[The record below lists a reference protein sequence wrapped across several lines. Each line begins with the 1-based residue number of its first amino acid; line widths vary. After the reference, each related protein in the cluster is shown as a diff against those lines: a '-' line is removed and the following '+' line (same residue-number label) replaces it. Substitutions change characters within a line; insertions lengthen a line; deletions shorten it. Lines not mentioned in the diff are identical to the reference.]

1 MLTYDIV
8 MPKKISRGN
17 SHIFLEE
24 KIPHKNIDHEQKND
38 IIHASPDVRDMA
50 DPRVRG
56 KSGLHGT
63 AHRLIY
69 RAGRPDD

>member
-1 MLTYDIV
+1 MAG
-8 MPKKISRGN
+8 P
-17 SHIFLEE
+17 
-24 KIPHKNIDHEQKND
+24 QK
-38 IIHASPDVRDMA
+38 A
-50 DPRVRG
+50 RG